1 MATQHIS
8 RIIFAGVARDC
19 EKFLPAV
26 LRGIDPLS
34 SEFPD
39 SAFIFVENDSQ
50 DSTKSVL
57 SQWGSGKDNFHL
69 VNLDGLGG
77 IPRRGLRLEIA
88 RATYVEFIKA
98 DPKLSTYDFLV
109 VMDMD
114 DINVRGV
121 NLEKF
126 SEALEFLQDQAD
138 HAVVFANQDGTY
150 YDMWTL
156 RHETLCPSDVWEEVL
171 DWVHEKKVSDEEAY
185 RNTFAKRVFSLPPL
199 NKFLEVDSAF
209 GGFAIYKL
217 SYVLD
222 NKNPYLG
229 SKIKILKDEDG
240 NITLYRWEICEHV
253 HFNLGIK
260 NLGGRLF
267 IKQDLINAVVPWTE
281 FPPSAF
287 RNFIF

>member
-1 MATQHIS
+1 MPTQQKP

-26 LRGIDPLS
+26 LRGIDALAS
-34 SEFPD
+34 NFPE
-39 SAFIFVENDSQ
+39 SAFIFVENDSR
-50 DSTKSVL
+50 DSTKAIL
-57 SQWGSGKDNFHL
+57 SGWGGGRENFRL
-69 VNLDGLGG
+69 VNLDGLAG

-88 RATYVEFIKA
+88 RAAYIEFIKA
-98 DPKLSTYDFLV
+98 DSKLSTYDFLV
-109 VMDMD
+109 VLDMD
-114 DINVRGV
+114 DVNVKGV

-126 SEALEFLQDQAD
+126 LEALDFLQGQQD
-138 HAVVFANQDGTY
+138 HAVVFANQNGTY

-156 RHETLCPSDVWEEVL
+156 RHEALCPGDVWEEVL

-185 RNTFAKRVFSLPPL
+185 SHTFAKRVFSLPL
-199 NKFLEVDSAF
+199 SGDLLEVDSAF

-217 SYVLD
+217 SYVLR

-229 SKIKILKDEDG
+229 SKLKILKDDAG
-240 NITLYRWEICEHV
+240 HLILCRWEICEHV
-253 HFNLGIK
+253 HFNAGIR

-267 IKQDLINAVVPWTE
+267 IKQDLINADIPWSD